1 MKRGLFTLLFFC
13 LFIFQYGYAECYVL
27 KGESCTVAYSSESA
41 NSTGTYSDVFE
52 LPYAG
57 KSLTFNY
64 KLKSN
69 ANNWHTLSVEWSK
82 DKNTWNT
89 VANWT
94 SGKITDAN
102 ALSKTLNL
110 SQEARYIRFKRT
122 ANAEKGFF
130 GWKNVGK
137 VAFNVSAI
145 NVVMADRIVV
155 DKTALDFPR
164 TPINT
169 ESVALDIAVRF
180 QNAGTAMS
188 VKSNSD
194 EFVASIKDGS
204 NMDDCLGTKTLQ
216 VVFKPTTIGDKKTA
230 TITVETNAGCT
241 QTIAVSGSASNIV
254 EPEHTFTGRTLYQVD
269 ETINLAEVWT
279 STSTAARL
287 YSVVDFVPANADD
300 GGTEPTIAADNTLSL
315 TQAGTLVLQLKQA
328 ATEGFYESTTEQTIT
343 IIKYDLTATISQS
356 AATWD
361 ATINNP
367 FAISYDLNDYTV
379 EALDPAIAT
388 YTDGA
393 IQTYAETGTAR
404 FVISRAENYKYNQL
418 AETLSISVAPAQQ
431 SCYVLEQVSD
441 VSINSYDGAQK
452 YNLSGV
458 GEELSV
464 LVHKQS
470 AGTQGFTIKGY
481 DANGN
486 ATTLLDLS
494 NSAIPTSYGSPIT
507 RPVPASIV
515 RIEVTSGGTLNK
527 YYKELRITRAN
538 YLTPS
543 VAEVSMS
550 GTISTIGTNAEAK
563 VGIDYSS
570 CGGTVKVVSDNPKI
584 TVSPTSFNAEGS
596 GTQEITLT
604 GDATVLGTETAT
616 ITIYDQSKKTTINV
630 TSTINRIPQTI
641 AWQSSFENL
650 DVFSTVRLGA
660 TASGLTEVVY
670 SIAEGEQEKAS
681 IAGNVLSFNEA
692 GTVHV
697 VATAAQSDIYEG
709 VSDTVSVV
717 VSLAQP
723 VVSVFP
729 TVEAVVYGTALTNAM
744 LQGGVAKYG
753 ETTVEGSF
761 AWADEQ
767 ITEGLTPN
775 TYSFNVRFTPANAKH
790 YSTADCSVGVTVN
803 KAQQTISWQS
813 SFENLDVFSTVR
825 LGATASGS
833 TEVVYSIAEGEQ
845 GKASIADNVLSF
857 KEAGTVH
864 VVATAAQSDIY
875 ESVSDTVS
883 AEVSLAQPVVS
894 VLPTVEAVAYGTALT
909 DAMLQ
914 GGVAKYGETMVEGS
928 FAWADEQIT
937 DGLTPNTYSF
947 NVHFTPADATH
958 YSTADCAVD
967 VTVNKAQQTISWQSS
982 FEDLNVFSTVR
993 LNATA
998 SGSTEVVYS
1007 IAEGEQEKASI
1018 AGNMLSFNKAGTV
1031 HVVATAAQSDIYES
1045 VSDTVS
1051 VEVRLAQPVVSVLP
1065 TVEAV
1070 AYGTALTNAMLQGG
1084 VAKYG
1089 ETTVEG
1095 SFAWADEKI
1104 TEGLTPNTYSF
1115 NVRFTPADAKH
1126 YSTADCSVGVTVNKA
1141 QQTISWQS
1149 SFEDL
1154 DVQSEVILS
1163 ATAQTAVRFA
1173 VSDTAVAT
1181 ITGDR
1186 LRFLKA
1192 GTIDV
1197 VAIAE
1202 GSDLYEEV
1210 ADTIKG
1216 IVIARIDPV
1225 VSQWPSATLTYGETL
1240 TGVVLAGEAVEKG
1253 VFQWG
1258 DTITDGD
1265 LVAVQ
1270 IAGEYTYAVKFVPTE
1285 GGLFNT
1291 LYGKAT
1297 ITIVKATQTI
1307 SWENAPTA
1315 CKVGERIALEAVA
1328 SSGLAVEY
1336 YVDQIDKYAMID
1348 AERNEL
1354 VALAKGAIQLR
1365 VRQAGE
1371 AGMYAA
1377 AEDLVLTI
1385 SIEAGNT
1392 TATEQVSANE
1402 QVMVRK
1408 VLRDG
1413 VLYILRGGMCYDING
1428 RLIGAE

>member
-27 KGESCTVAYSSESA
+27 EGKSCTVAYSSESA
-41 NSTGTYSDVFE
+41 NSIGTYSDVFE
-52 LPYAG
+52 LSYAG
-57 KSLTFNY
+57 KSLAFNY
-64 KLKSN
+64 KLESK
-69 ANNWHTLSVEWSK
+69 ANYWHTLSVEWSK

-89 VANWT
+89 FDNWT
-94 SGKITDAN
+94 SGEIKDAG
-102 ALSKTLNL
+102 AHSQTLNL

-122 ANAEKGFF
+122 AYAKKVGF
-130 GWKNVGK
+130 WYAGK
-137 VAFNVSAI
+137 QAFNVSDI
-145 NVVMADRIVV
+145 KVVMADSFVM
-155 DKTALDFPR
+155 DKTAMDFPS

-169 ESVALDIAVRF
+169 ESVALPIVVRF
-180 QNAGTAMS
+180 QNAGTEMS
-188 VKSNSD
+188 VSSSSD
-194 EFVASIKDGS
+194 EFVASISNGS
-204 NMDDCLGTKTLQ
+204 NMDCSGEKTLQ
-216 VVFKPTTIGDKKTA
+216 VVFKPTTIGNKEA
-230 TITVETNAGCT
+230 TITVATDIIENTK
-241 QTIAVSGSASNIV
+241 TIVVRGSASNTV
-254 EPEHTFTGRTLYQVD
+254 EPKHTFIGRASYQVD

-343 IIKYDLTATISQS
+343 IIKYDLSASISQS

-404 FVISRAENYKYNQL
+404 FIIARAEDYKYNQL
-418 AETLSISVAPAQQ
+418 AETLSISVAPAQE
-431 SCYVLEQVSD
+431 SCYVLEQVSE

-452 YNLSGV
+452 YNLSGI
-458 GEELSV
+458 GDQLLV
-464 LVHKQS
+464 LVHRQS

-494 NSAIPTSYGSPIT
+494 NSVIPTSYGSPIT

-543 VAEVSMS
+543 TAEVSMS
-550 GTISTIGTNAEAK
+550 STIGTNAEAK

-570 CGGTVKVVSDNPKI
+570 CGGTVKVVSNNPKI
-584 TVSPTSFNAEGS
+584 TVSPASFYAEGS
-596 GTQEITLT
+596 GTKEITLT
-604 GDATVLGTETAT
+604 GDATALGTDTAT

-650 DVFSTVRLGA
+650 
-660 TASGLTEVVY
+660 
-670 SIAEGEQEKAS
+670 
-681 IAGNVLSFNEA
+681 N
-692 GTVHV
+692 
-697 VATAAQSDIYEG
+697 
-709 VSDTVSVV
+709 
-717 VSLAQP
+717 
-723 VVSVFP
+723 
-729 TVEAVVYGTALTNAM
+729 
-744 LQGGVAKYG
+744 
-753 ETTVEGSF
+753 
-761 AWADEQ
+761 
-767 ITEGLTPN
+767 
-775 TYSFNVRFTPANAKH
+775 
-790 YSTADCSVGVTVN
+790 
-803 KAQQTISWQS
+803 
-813 SFENLDVFSTVR
+813 
-825 LGATASGS
+825 
-833 TEVVYSIAEGEQ
+833 
-845 GKASIADNVLSF
+845 
-857 KEAGTVH
+857 
-864 VVATAAQSDIY
+864 
-875 ESVSDTVS
+875 
-883 AEVSLAQPVVS
+883 
-894 VLPTVEAVAYGTALT
+894 
-909 DAMLQ
+909 
-914 GGVAKYGETMVEGS
+914 
-928 FAWADEQIT
+928 
-937 DGLTPNTYSF
+937 
-947 NVHFTPADATH
+947 
-958 YSTADCAVD
+958 
-967 VTVNKAQQTISWQSS
+967 
-982 FEDLNVFSTVR
+982 
-993 LNATA
+993 
-998 SGSTEVVYS
+998 
-1007 IAEGEQEKASI
+1007 
-1018 AGNMLSFNKAGTV
+1018 
-1031 HVVATAAQSDIYES
+1031 
-1045 VSDTVS
+1045 
-1051 VEVRLAQPVVSVLP
+1051 
-1065 TVEAV
+1065 
-1070 AYGTALTNAMLQGG
+1070 
-1084 VAKYG
+1084 
-1089 ETTVEG
+1089 
-1095 SFAWADEKI
+1095 
-1104 TEGLTPNTYSF
+1104 
-1115 NVRFTPADAKH
+1115 
-1126 YSTADCSVGVTVNKA
+1126 
-1141 QQTISWQS
+1141 
-1149 SFEDL
+1149 
-1154 DVQSEVILS
+1154 VQSEVILS
-1163 ATAQTAVRFA
+1163 ATAQTTVRFA

-1225 VSQWPSATLTYGETL
+1225 VSQWPSATLTYGKTL
-1240 TGVVLAGEAVEKG
+1240 TDVVLAGEAVEKG

-1270 IAGEYTYAVKFVPTE
+1270 IAGEYTYAVKFVPADGE
-1285 GGLFNT
+1285 QFNT

-1297 ITIVKATQTI
+1297 ITIVEATQKI
-1307 SWENAPTA
+1307 SWKNAPTA

-1336 YVDQIDKYAMID
+1336 YVDQIGNFATID
-1348 AERNEL
+1348 VESNEL

-1365 VRQAGE
+1365 VSQAGE
-1371 AGMYAA
+1371 AGKYAA

-1408 VLRDG
+1408 VMRDG